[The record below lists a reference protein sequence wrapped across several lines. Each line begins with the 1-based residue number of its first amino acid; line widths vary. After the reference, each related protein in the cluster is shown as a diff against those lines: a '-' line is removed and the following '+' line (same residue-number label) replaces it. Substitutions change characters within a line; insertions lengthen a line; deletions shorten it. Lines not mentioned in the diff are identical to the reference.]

1 MNNEIR
7 SRTIGPMVEG
17 NRYVDV
23 DGKVVHITTSAQVE
37 CGDLVMRRC
46 FWDNSNPDRLY
57 HFTGKGNGHCKH
69 LCRVL
74 ICDEDLPDAIEQIA
88 RARSAAKLV
97 SSTEDQLDCMTH
109 GYAMG
114 DPSWIPTDTCTQEDT
129 VIEKRPKTVPKGRV
143 IFRDSCG
150 LLSVSSGDYTEK
162 EFREMCLYTNGW
174 EFVRVLTEVPEFSV
188 VEVESE

>member
-7 SRTIGPMVEG
+7 SRTIGPMAEG
-17 NRYVDV
+17 SRYVDV

-37 CGDLVMRRC
+37 CDDLVMRRC

-114 DPSWIPTDTCTQEDT
+114 DSSWIPRS
-129 VIEKRPKTVPKGRV
+129 KKGRV
-143 IFRDSCG
+143 LFLDARG
-150 LLSVSSGDYTEK
+150 HLSVSSGDYTEK
-162 EFREMCLYTNGW
+162 EFRERCSSYGW
-174 EFVRVLTEVPEFSV
+174 KFIRVLTEVPEFSV
-188 VEVESE
+188 VEVYGE